1 MSTQKPPQR
10 LDALESM
17 VNDVV
22 VQTAKA
28 IRSSRADGPRAVP
41 AVSHGQRI
49 QDLHSNFNSVLD
61 DMESELMR
69 VKAILQRDLD
79 LMRAKRRQAVIP
91 EPVMLS
97 QPVPATA
104 PEAPV
109 SSGPPQP
116 GGVPSAASAPPQPRL
131 QLKQPP
137 SAASAAPNAAVR
149 PPVAKMNAGG
159 APFPNMGIGHM
170 PQAGP
175 VKMKTESPPK
185 PSPAALNVHGKPPV
199 QKAASPMVKT
209 ASAPGANISTIKKES
224 PGIKHA
230 SIATAKTGSPAL
242 KTSSPVPPIKK
253 TSPVFAPVKPAPKAT
268 PPPAAATV
276 PPPQA
281 AKKAV
286 PPQAAPPPP
295 KPQPTSTQPADPLDG
310 IIDLTNPAT
319 LQNGAG
325 GIGAAAPPPPSGAA
339 PQLNFTN
346 MQFSLAPPLSAT
358 EPSNPSGGDNDFDLD
373 SFITDATNN
382 LLTDQFAGGNG
393 AGSAAGQPSTTGT
406 AGDPMDTSGGGG
418 DASTKVDVNA
428 MDKEIAD
435 LLRLDG
441 PTDLSSAD
449 AAGGSSFDDMWI
461 EAGNTNMGEFDSS
474 YFEM

>member
-1 MSTQKPPQR
+1 MAAQKPPQR

-28 IRSSRADGPRAVP
+28 IRSSRVDGPRAVP

-49 QDLHSNFNSVLD
+49 QDLHNNFNSVLD
-61 DMESELMR
+61 DMESELMKA
-69 VKAILQRDLD
+69 KAILQRDLD
-79 LMRAKRRQAVIP
+79 LMRAKRRLAVIP

-97 QPVPATA
+97 QPVAVTA

-109 SSGPPQP
+109 PPVPPQP
-116 GGVPSAASAPPQPRL
+116 GVVPSAASALPQPRL

-137 SAASAAPNAAVR
+137 LVAAAASNAAVR

-159 APFPNMGIGHM
+159 APFPNMGVGHT
-170 PQAGP
+170 PQVGP

-185 PSPAALNVHGKPPV
+185 PSPAALNVPGKPPV
-199 QKAASPMVKT
+199 QKGAPPMVKT
-209 ASAPGANISTIKKES
+209 ASAPGVNASAIKKES
-224 PGIKHA
+224 PSIKHA
-230 SIATAKTGSPAL
+230 TVATAKTASPAL
-242 KTSSPVPPIKK
+242 KNSSPVPPTKK
-253 TSPVFAPVKPAPKAT
+253 TSPVSAPVKPAPKAT

-281 AKKAV
+281 AKKVA
-286 PPQAAPPPP
+286 PPPVAAPPP
-295 KPQPTSTQPADPLDG
+295 KPMPNPPQPADPLDG

-319 LQNGAG
+319 LQNGVGGVGAG
-325 GIGAAAPPPPSGAA
+325 APAPPSGAA

-346 MQFSLAPPLSAT
+346 MQFSLAPPLNAT
-358 EPSNPSGGDNDFDLD
+358 EPSNPSGGDTDFDLD

-393 AGSAAGQPSTTGT
+393 TGSAAGPSQSTGMT
-406 AGDPMDTSGGGG
+406 GDPMDTSGGGG
-418 DASTKVDVNA
+418 DASTKVDVNT
-428 MDKEIAD
+428 MDKEIDD

>member
-1 MSTQKPPQR
+1 MASQKPPQR

-28 IRSSRADGPRAVP
+28 IRSSRVDGPRAVP

-49 QDLHSNFNSVLD
+49 QDLHNNFNSVLD
-61 DMESELMR
+61 DVESELMKA
-69 VKAILQRDLD
+69 KAILQRDLD

-97 QPVPATA
+97 QPVMGTA
-104 PEAPV
+104 PEAPFPP
-109 SSGPPQP
+109 GPPQL
-116 GGVPSAASAPPQPRL
+116 GIVPSPASVPPQPRL

-137 SAASAAPNAAVR
+137 SVAAATPNAAPR
-149 PPVAKMNAGG
+149 PPVAKMTAGG
-159 APFPNMGIGHM
+159 APFPNMGVGHT
-170 PQAGP
+170 PQTGP

-185 PSPAALNVHGKPPV
+185 PSPAALNVPGKPPV
-199 QKAASPMVKT
+199 QKVAPPMVKT
-209 ASAPGANISTIKKES
+209 ASAPGANASAIKKES

-230 SIATAKTGSPAL
+230 SVATVKTGSPAL
-242 KTSSPVPPIKK
+242 KTSSPVPPVKK
-253 TSPVFAPVKPAPKAT
+253 ISLVSAPVKPAPKAT

-276 PPPQA
+276 PPPQS
-281 AKKAV
+281 AKKVA
-286 PPQAAPPPP
+286 PPPVAAPPP
-295 KPQPTSTQPADPLDG
+295 KPQPNPTQPADPLDG

-325 GIGAAAPPPPSGAA
+325 VIGAGPPPPPSGAA

-358 EPSNPSGGDNDFDLD
+358 ESSNPPGGDTDFDLD

-382 LLTDQFAGGNG
+382 LLTDQFAGGNET
-393 AGSAAGQPSTTGT
+393 GSAAGPPPTTGT
-406 AGDPMDTSGGGG
+406 TGDPMDTTGEGG
-418 DASTKVDVNA
+418 DASNKVDVL
-428 MDKEIAD
+428 AD

-441 PTDLSSAD
+441 PTELSSADAD
-449 AAGGSSFDDMWI
+449 AAGGSSFDDLWI